1 MLDIQAFLNCFR
13 ACLIAP
19 AGYGKTH
26 FIVDCMRVAPVK
38 QLILTHTHAGVA
50 SLREKL
56 AKEAIPP
63 SRYTLCTISSLA
75 KDLYSAYANNHD
87 RTIPEDDKA
96 FFCHAV
102 RIATKIASTKN
113 IQTVLRIS
121 FAGIFV
127 DEYQD
132 CNIEQH
138 GFIMS
143 LSNALPLRVLGDP
156 MQSIFDFD
164 NSISPVSFENDLRQF
179 QRFCLDSPKRW
190 LNTNPRLGE
199 EIKDIR
205 TLLETN
211 RTTTIDYIRYSEIK
225 NERGDTRHMLQ
236 FIYSKTFRGIA
247 TDSWLVIPSNSCP
260 GARIKLAKQLG
271 SSFRLLEAMDEQC
284 FYRVAKQV
292 DKLIENGSMLEFYNL
307 CCSLFLKTS
316 LDKWI
321 SASGPKS
328 KRKPNERELMK
339 PLNEALQAFN
349 ATKSPRMLM
358 QVFFRLEKLPDITC
372 YRFEIHES
380 LIRAIHESVQTG
392 LSVYESMKAERNRIR
407 LAGRKNHHRSIG
419 STLLTKGQEFDH
431 VIVVNQGKKFDLSTE
446 TGRKNFYVAIS
457 RACKSLTIID
467 VSE

>member
-1 MLDIQAFLNCFR
+1 
-13 ACLIAP
+13 
-19 AGYGKTH
+19 
-26 FIVDCMRVAPVK
+26 
-38 QLILTHTHAGVA
+38 
-50 SLREKL
+50 
-56 AKEAIPP
+56 
-63 SRYTLCTISSLA
+63 
-75 KDLYSAYANNHD
+75 
-87 RTIPEDDKA
+87 
-96 FFCHAV
+96 
-102 RIATKIASTKN
+102 
-113 IQTVLRIS
+113 
-121 FAGIFV
+121 
-127 DEYQD
+127 
-132 CNIEQH
+132 
-138 GFIMS
+138 
-143 LSNALPLRVLGDP
+143 
-156 MQSIFDFD
+156 
-164 NSISPVSFENDLRQF
+164 
-179 QRFCLDSPKRW
+179 
-190 LNTNPRLGE
+190 
-199 EIKDIR
+199 
-205 TLLETN
+205 
-211 RTTTIDYIRYSEIK
+211 
-225 NERGDTRHMLQ
+225 
-236 FIYSKTFRGIA
+236 
-247 TDSWLVIPSNSCP
+247 
-260 GARIKLAKQLG
+260 
-271 SSFRLLEAMDEQC
+271 
-284 FYRVAKQV
+284 
-292 DKLIENGSMLEFYNL
+292 MLEFYNL

-467 VSE
+467 VSEWHRRLKRFARNNHPLVWINNWSSDWSWFRPCRLPQGREYRLLYTSENGA